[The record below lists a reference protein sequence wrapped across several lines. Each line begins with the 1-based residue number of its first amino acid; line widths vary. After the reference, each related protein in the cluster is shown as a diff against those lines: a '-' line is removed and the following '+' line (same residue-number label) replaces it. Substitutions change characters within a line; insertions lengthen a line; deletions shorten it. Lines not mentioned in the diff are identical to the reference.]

1 LEEKKMK
8 KIFIFLMVLAL
19 CMAVILP
26 AGATEANPDTDE
38 STEYLSGSESV
49 TESVEDTA
57 ESHSVSDSEFIS
69 ETESQTENIAAIIGD
84 ADSRLDAIVKIA
96 AAMGITLDEAEA
108 LLDKMV
114 ALGDEH
120 LADSDLWN
128 DIRADILENPDRWII
143 VALVVLMLI
152 ALVTFIIRGLIK
164 NTTAQAATRANI
176 IDIKENEAK
185 LSEKVNAA
193 AKKLSSIGGEHVEI
207 KAEMYEL
214 RELVEQMQ
222 HVVDASKDETAR
234 IHEMAIT
241 MLSAV
246 ERIKADSASALK
258 VNEEQALQTVQL
270 LNIAMGRKLPT
281 VSQSTRKVWYEDAVS
296 KIKEAANDNGTEA
309 GKNDGE

>member
-1 LEEKKMK
+1 MK

-26 AGATEANPDTDE
+26 VGAAETFEGTFENTEN
-38 STEYLSGSESV
+38 LSGSEIV

-57 ESHSVSDSEFIS
+57 ESHPVSDSEFIS

-96 AAMGITLDEAEA
+96 EAMGITLDEAEA

-185 LSEKVNAA
+185 ISEKVNAA
-193 AKKLSSIGGEHVEI
+193 TKKLSSIEGEHVEI
-207 KAEMYEL
+207 KAEMCEI
-214 RELVEQMQ
+214 RELAEKMQ
-222 HVVDASKDETAR
+222 SVVDASKDETAR

-281 VSQSTRKVWYEDAVS
+281 VSQATRNIWYEDAVS

-309 GKNDGE
+309 SENDGE

>member
-1 LEEKKMK
+1 MK

-26 AGATEANPDTDE
+26 VGAAETFEGTFEGTFE
-38 STEYLSGSESV
+38 STENLSGSESV
-49 TESVEDTA
+49 TESVEYTA

-185 LSEKVNAA
+185 ISEKVNAA
-193 AKKLSSIGGEHVEI
+193 TKKLFSIEGEHVEI

-214 RELVEQMQ
+214 RELAEQMQ
-222 HVVDASKDETAR
+222 RVVDASKADTAR

-246 ERIKADSASALK
+246 ERIKAASASALK

-270 LNIAMGRKLPT
+270 LYIAMGRKLPT

>member
-1 LEEKKMK
+1 MK
-8 KIFIFLMVLAL
+8 KIFIFLMVIAL

-26 AGATEANPDTDE
+26 VGAAETFEGTFENTEN
-38 STEYLSGSESV
+38 LSGSESV
-49 TESVEDTA
+49 TESVENTA
-57 ESHSVSDSEFIS
+57 ESHPVSDSEFIS

-96 AAMGITLDEAEA
+96 EAMGITLDEAEA

-120 LADSDLWN
+120 LADSDIWN

-185 LSEKVNAA
+185 ISEKVNAA
-193 AKKLSSIGGEHVEI
+193 TKKLSSIEGEHVEI
-207 KAEMYEL
+207 KAEMCEI
-214 RELVEQMQ
+214 RELAEKMQ
-222 HVVDASKDETAR
+222 SVVDASKDETAR

-281 VSQSTRKVWYEDAVS
+281 VSQATRNIWYEDAVS
-296 KIKEAANDNGTEA
+296 KIKEAANDNGVEA
-309 GKNDGE
+309 SNEGEK

>member
-1 LEEKKMK
+1 MK
-8 KIFIFLMVLAL
+8 KIFIFLMMLAL

-26 AGATEANPDTDE
+26 VGATETFEGTFE

-49 TESVEDTA
+49 TESVEDTE
-57 ESHSVSDSEFIS
+57 ESHSVSDSEFVS

-96 AAMGITLDEAEA
+96 EAMGITLDEAEA

-185 LSEKVNAA
+185 ISEKVNAA
-193 AKKLSSIGGEHVEI
+193 TKKLSSIEGEHVEI

-214 RELVEQMQ
+214 RELAEQMQ
-222 HVVDASKDETAR
+222 RVVDASKDETAR

-270 LNIAMGRKLPT
+270 LNIAMGRNLPT
-281 VSQSTRKVWYEDAVS
+281 VSKSTRKVWYEDAVS

>member
-1 LEEKKMK
+1 MK

-26 AGATEANPDTDE
+26 VGAAETFEGTFE
-38 STEYLSGSESV
+38 STENLSGSESV
-49 TESVEDTA
+49 TESVEYTA
-57 ESHSVSDSEFIS
+57 ESHSLSDSEFIS

-185 LSEKVNAA
+185 ISEKVNAA
-193 AKKLSSIGGEHVEI
+193 TKKLSSIEGEHVEI

-214 RELVEQMQ
+214 RELAEQMQ
-222 HVVDASKDETAR
+222 RVVDASKAETAR

-241 MLSAV
+241 MLTAV

-270 LNIAMGRKLPT
+270 LNIAMGRNLPT
-281 VSQSTRKVWYEDAVS
+281 VSKSTRKVWYEDAVS

>member
-1 LEEKKMK
+1 L
-8 KIFIFLMVLAL
+8 
-19 CMAVILP
+19 
-26 AGATEANPDTDE
+26 
-38 STEYLSGSESV
+38 
-49 TESVEDTA
+49 
-57 ESHSVSDSEFIS
+57 
-69 ETESQTENIAAIIGD
+69 IIGD
-84 ADSRLDAIVKIA
+84 AESRLDAIVKIA
-96 AAMGITLDEAEA
+96 GAMGITLDEAEA

-120 LADSDLWN
+120 LSDSDIWN
-128 DIRADILENPDRWII
+128 DVKADILEHPDRWII

-185 LSEKVNAA
+185 ISEKVNAA
-193 AKKLSSIGGEHVEI
+193 TKKLSSIEGEHVEI
-207 KAEMYEL
+207 KAEMCEI
-214 RELVEQMQ
+214 RELAEQMQ
-222 HVVDASKDETAR
+222 RVVDASKDETAR

-246 ERIKADSASALK
+246 ERIKTDSASALK

-309 GKNDGE
+309 SKNDGE